1 MEGELQTAL
10 LAGSD
15 IQLLKAKALS
25 LLEKVR
31 REKEHRVRCEG
42 EITVLQQKITLLS
55 NHIEKL
61 MVHLKHEATAKVK
74 IHSTLRQAQRQLE
87 GAKEQNG
94 ILVKKC
100 QAKDRLIDELQ
111 VGGQF
116 DINNVRCIPSVR

>member
-1 MEGELQTAL
+1 MIIVVGIRDLIERIHNLETELQTAL

-31 REKEHRVRCEG
+31 REKDQRVRCEG
-42 EITVLQQKITLLS
+42 EIVVLQQKISLLS

-74 IHSTLRQAQRQLE
+74 IHSSLRQTQKSLE
-87 GAKEQNG
+87 AVKDSNAL
-94 ILVKKC
+94 LVKKC
-100 QAKDRLIDELQ
+100 NAKDRLLDELQ
-111 VGGQF
+111 V
-116 DINNVRCIPSVR
+116 

>member
-74 IHSTLRQAQRQLE
+74 IHSTLRQTQKQLE
-87 GAKEQNG
+87 GVKEQNLT
-94 ILVKKC
+94 LVKKC
-100 QAKDRLIDELQ
+100 QAKDRLLDELQ
-111 VGGQF
+111 VE
-116 DINNVRCIPSVR
+116 DCLHLICVRCKCPGS